1 MFRAEN
7 NLNCRGVHYLLMTS
21 PTEKSQNIYKPYS
34 AIIACFKDCYERD
47 MKLVMNSVSIQ
58 ELSVRSLY
66 TFGFIKAL
74 LERYFQTY
82 YIFILLTYLVKK
94 GKFQLRNVLLK
105 I

>member
-1 MFRAEN
+1 
-7 NLNCRGVHYLLMTS
+7 
-21 PTEKSQNIYKPYS
+21 
-34 AIIACFKDCYERD
+34 
-47 MKLVMNSVSIQ
+47 MNSVSIQ